1 MAHGSTP
8 VTPQPPPG
16 AAQHLLEQPIAA
28 TLLRLATPN
37 VLSMLASTAVGIAE
51 SWYVGRL
58 GTLAL
63 AGLALVFPMF
73 MLMNMLAAGAMGGA
87 IASAVA
93 RALGARQPQRAQA
106 LALHAL
112 CIAVAASGLF
122 MAVFLLGGTG
132 IYAFLGASGAVLEAA
147 RAYSNVLFSGGLSVW
162 LLHTCASILRG
173 TGDMRTPASVLAG
186 VALVQITLTGLF
198 TQGWGI
204 IPAYGLSGAAL
215 AAIVAYGMGA
225 IVLLGILLAGTRPV
239 RLQFHNMPL
248 RFALFAD
255 ILRVGLMAAISPLQ
269 RVSTVILM
277 TGLVSSFGPAA
288 LAGYGIGARLELLM
302 VPMVFGV
309 GSALVFMVGT
319 HIGAGALA
327 RAQRVA
333 WSGALGAAIITGA
346 FGLIGAIVPLAW
358 GGLFTRDPLAL
369 QACIAYLRI
378 VGPCYSFYGLGLA
391 LYFASQGAGKVL
403 WPVLAACV
411 QLAIAAGGGAL
422 AVQWFGAPLASLFLL
437 IAVGMVVYGAGT
449 ALAIALGAWRPQP
462 QRG

>member
-1 MAHGSTP
+1 MADSVTA
-8 VTPQPPPG
+8 VTPLKATTAPQP
-16 AAQHLLEQPIAA
+16 LVEQPIVS
-28 TLLRLATPN
+28 TLARLATPN
-37 VLSMLASTAVGIAE
+37 ILSMLASTAVGIAE

-93 RALGARQPQRAQA
+93 RALGARQPERAQA

-112 CIAVAASGLF
+112 CIALAASGLF
-122 MAVFLLGGTG
+122 MVAFLLGGAG
-132 IYAFLGASGAVLEAA
+132 IYATLGASGPVLEAA
-147 RAYSNVLFSGGLSVW
+147 RSYSNVLFSGALTVW

-173 TGDMRTPASVLAG
+173 TGDMRTPASVLAVVSIG
-186 VALVQITLTGLF
+186 QIALTGIL
-198 TQGWGI
+198 TQGWGV

-215 AAIVAYGMGA
+215 AAILAYGLGA
-225 IVLLGILLAGTRPV
+225 LVLLRILLAGKRPV
-239 RLQFHNMPL
+239 RLQFRHIPL

-269 RVSTVILM
+269 RVSTVIFM
-277 TGLVSSFGPAA
+277 TGLVSRFGHAA

-302 VPMVFGV
+302 VPMVFGI

-333 WSGALGAAIITGA
+333 WTGALGAAIITGA
-346 FGLIGAIVPLAW
+346 FGLTGALVPLAW
-358 GGLFTRDPLAL
+358 GGLFTSDPVAL
-369 QACIAYLRI
+369 QSCAAYLRI
-378 VGPCYSFYGLGLA
+378 VGPFYSFYGLGLA

-411 QLAIAAGGGAL
+411 QLLMTVGGGAL
-422 AVQWFGAPLASLFLL
+422 AVLWLGAPLHSLFIL
-437 IAVGMVVYGAGT
+437 IAVGIVLYGAGT
-449 ALAIALGAWRPQP
+449 ALAIALGAWR
-462 QRG
+462 R